1 MNTSHH
7 PKLRGFSMLE
17 MVIVVSI
24 IGIMA
29 TIAIPRFAD
38 AGSGRRLSAAKRT
51 LINDIESAQIRARAT
66 SKVHVIK
73 FYPSENR
80 YIIVE
85 GEDIRREAVILVR
98 DFDEDPF
105 ALGINRTSLGGDEY
119 AVISVYGDMTPGFTV
134 GLLDGGIEIRVEIGG
149 VAGFGVTP
157 TLTLTDGEAVV
168 LESLKMV
175 DVK

>member
-1 MNTSHH
+1 MNVQNHH
-7 PKLRGFSMLE
+7 QSKGFSMIE
-17 MVIVVSI
+17 MVIVVAI

-51 LINDIESAQIRARAT
+51 LIKDIESAQTRARAT

-98 DFDEDPF
+98 DFDEDPYT
-105 ALGINRTSLGGDEY
+105 LGIKRTNLGGDEY
-119 AVISVYGDMTPGFTV
+119 AVISVYGDIAPGFTI
-134 GLLDGGIEIRVEIGG
+134 GLLDDGIEIVVEIGG
-149 VAGFGVTP
+149 VADFGVTP
-157 TLTLTDGEAVV
+157 ALTITDGEVV
-168 LESLKMV
+168 ALDANEGK
-175 DVK
+175 